1 MPKIVDM
8 LLSQLQSLR
17 SSGKKMFALL
27 VDPDKHTPESLA
39 RLAEKIDGP
48 SGPDIVLV
56 GGSLLFNSIDDAIAI
71 IRQHTGKPVF
81 LFPGNMMQVTEKAD
95 GILLLSLISG
105 RNPELLIGQ
114 HVLVA
119 PRLAKSGLE
128 ILPTGYMLIG
138 EENYTSVRYMSNTM
152 PIPYNKTDI
161 AVATAMAGQMLG
173 LKAVYLEGGSGAVR
187 PVSAEM
193 VKAVRSA
200 IDIPVIVGG
209 GLRSEDDVLTALNA
223 GADVVVVGT
232 SVEDNSLTIE
242 QVASLVKGF

>member
-1 MPKIVDM
+1 M

-17 SSGKKMFALL
+17 QSGKKMFALL
-27 VDPDKHTPESLA
+27 VDPDRHTGDSLA
-39 RLAEKIDGP
+39 RMAEQFDGP

-56 GGSLLFNSIDDAIAI
+56 GGSLLFSSIDDAVSI
-71 IRQHTGKPVF
+71 IRQHTSKPVF
-81 LFPGNMMQVTEKAD
+81 LFPGNMMQISEKAD

-105 RNPELLIGQ
+105 RNPDLLIGQ
-114 HVLVA
+114 HVLAA
-119 PRLAKSGLE
+119 PCLAKSGLE

-173 LKAVYLEGGSGAVR
+173 LKAVYLEGGSGAVK

-200 IDIPVIVGG
+200 IDIPIFVGG
-209 GLRSEDDVLTALNA
+209 GLRTEDDVAAVLKA

-232 SVEDNSLTIE
+232 SIEDNSLTME
-242 QVASLVKGF
+242 QIASVVRQF

>member
-1 MPKIVDM
+1 M

-17 SSGKKMFALL
+17 QSGKKMFALL
-27 VDPDKHTPESLA
+27 VDPDKHTDESLA
-39 RLAEKIDGP
+39 KTAERIG
-48 SGPDIVLV
+48 SETGPDIVLV
-56 GGSLLFNSIDDAIAI
+56 GGSLLFSSVDWAVDI
-71 IRQHTGKPVF
+71 IKRHTHKPVF
-81 LFPGNMMQVTEKAD
+81 LFPGNMMQISANAD

-105 RNPELLIGQ
+105 RNPDLLIGQ
-114 HVLVA
+114 HVLAA

-152 PIPYNKTDI
+152 PIPYNKADI
-161 AVATAMAGQMLG
+161 AVATALAGQMLG
-173 LKAVYLEGGSGAVR
+173 LKAVYLEGGSGAMK

-200 IDIPVIVGG
+200 IDIPIIVGG
-209 GLRSEDDVLTALNA
+209 GLRSEDDVKTALKA

-232 SVEDNSLTIE
+232 SIEDNSLTME
-242 QVASLVKGF
+242 QIASVVRQF